1 MIEYIEE
8 LGTELES
15 KSLSEGYS
23 FGEGQVELLK
33 ARSFEDVAARG
44 AIRSRKRLHEGIGI
58 EILIGLSHE
67 QLPGKRGIP

>member
-8 LGTELES
+8 LGPELES
-15 KSLSEGYS
+15 KSLSDGYP

-44 AIRSRKRLHEGIGI
+44 AIRSRKRLHEGIWI
-58 EILIGLSHE
+58 EVLDGLSHD
-67 QLPGKRGIP
+67 QLSGKRGIP